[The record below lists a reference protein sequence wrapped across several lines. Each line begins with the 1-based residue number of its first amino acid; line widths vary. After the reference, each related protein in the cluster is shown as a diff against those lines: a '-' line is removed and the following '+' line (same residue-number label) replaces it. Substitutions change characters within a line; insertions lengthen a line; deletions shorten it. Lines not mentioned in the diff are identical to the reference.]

1 MTLAQSEAT
10 SGTQLSKAS
19 MADGGPSTNTGK
31 ARVAENRDTWI
42 NAQAHKWM
50 CIDFVFILCD

>member
-31 ARVAENRDTWI
+31 ARVAVET
-42 NAQAHKWM
+42 HE
-50 CIDFVFILCD
+50 

>member
-1 MTLAQSEAT
+1 MSICKNIKKQPDMTLAQSEAT

-31 ARVAENRDTWI
+31 ARVAVET
-42 NAQAHKWM
+42 HE
-50 CIDFVFILCD
+50 